1 MTTEVASWQ
10 TPLFHEWTIV
20 EKRKVAI
27 SAKISQCKNSIM
39 QKYHDAKNIIIQSIA
54 EVTIWTQ
61 VLTVVKL
68 SAVTLLKDQ
77 FCAQIATFVIASLVV
92 H

>member
-1 MTTEVASWQ
+1 
-10 TPLFHEWTIV
+10 
-20 EKRKVAI
+20 
-27 SAKISQCKNSIM
+27 M
-39 QKYHDAKNIIIQSIA
+39 QSKA
-54 EVTIWTQ
+54 EVIIWTQ

-68 SAVTLLKDQ
+68 SAVTLLKEQ